1 MTNHEPHQAVI
12 LLAEDRE
19 DDVLL
24 VRRALVRAEVKNPL
38 MVVRN
43 GEEVV
48 AYLEGTGKYSNR
60 EHFPVPDLLLLD
72 EPTAGMNPADQ
83 WLLETAA
90 RLQDV
95 GYLINYEKHHKHSYH
110 LILNSGLPGI
120 EPRELELIA
129 NVARYHRGARPKRR
143 HENFRQLPAEDH
155 EVLALDGIFK
165 RIQPTQKTETPGRV
179 DFQHAHHG
187 VSLAAELL
195 DG

>member
-72 EPTAGMNPADQ
+72 LKMPRMDGFEVLQ
-83 WLLETAA
+83 WLRQHPEMKALRVIVLTSSQDIYDVNRAYELGANSFLVKPLEFENYAA
-90 RLQDV
+90 LTRTLAKFWFEQS
-95 GYLINYEKHHKHSYH
+95 KT
-110 LILNSGLPGI
+110 
-120 EPRELELIA
+120 
-129 NVARYHRGARPKRR
+129 
-143 HENFRQLPAEDH
+143 PA
-155 EVLALDGIFK
+155 LAPE
-165 RIQPTQKTETPGRV
+165 QMPETKG
-179 DFQHAHHG
+179 
-187 VSLAAELL
+187 
-195 DG
+195 